1 MFDKK
6 TITLWLLSPWRI
18 IENKTCHWSKLQI
31 QTQISKPYA
40 KHGILYMW
48 IFKSVSYSFKK
59 LANGERLTA
68 DDAVAN
74 GRQKSFGIGESNS
87 SVAGRRGDAMR
98 FPTSEMN
105 VGIGGVTSSTLLSHG
120 TSRVLDLNGRVLQRS
135 CSHLRSTRV
144 LRLMI
149 RFDVT

>member
-1 MFDKK
+1 M
-6 TITLWLLSPWRI
+6 I
-18 IENKTCHWSKLQI
+18 
-31 QTQISKPYA
+31 
-40 KHGILYMW
+40 
-48 IFKSVSYSFKK
+48 

-68 DDAVAN
+68 DDAVADR
-74 GRQKSFGIGESNS
+74 RQEPFGVSESDS
-87 SVAGRRGDAMR
+87 SVAGRRGDTMR

-105 VGIGGVTSSTLLSHG
+105 VGIGIGGVTSTLSSSSG